1 MYNILTILISY
12 FIGAIPFGFLIP
24 KFFGVADIRKVGSGN
39 IGATN
44 AFRSAGPVAGILV
57 MICDIGKGVAAVM
70 LARIM
75 PGTIIPMEYFL
86 LVAGMAAIIGHIFT
100 IFLGF
105 KGGKGVN
112 TALGVMITIMPL
124 ESLVA
129 LVIFII
135 VVSITRYISFGSMLA
150 ASILFLMTF
159 IEWLFKIKEMHPVYV
174 VVTFLLAALIIF
186 SHRSNIKRLLDGNE
200 NRFSFHTK
208 PKEVNENV

>member
-1 MYNILTILISY
+1 
-12 FIGAIPFGFLIP
+12 
-24 KFFGVADIRKVGSGN
+24 
-39 IGATN
+39 
-44 AFRSAGPVAGILV
+44 
-57 MICDIGKGVAAVM
+57 
-70 LARIM
+70 
-75 PGTIIPMEYFL
+75 
-86 LVAGMAAIIGHIFT
+86 
-100 IFLGF
+100 
-105 KGGKGVN
+105 
-112 TALGVMITIMPL
+112 VMITILPL
-124 ESLVA
+124 ESLAA